1 RRNNFAAVNA
11 YRHCDAALRMLEAVG
26 FPPMTYFA
34 ANVTAG
40 TYPLRVV
47 HRAPIRP
54 GPAVYDGR
62 AVNAQ
67 VIGDELGDPSVVGE
81 LRFALAD
88 LSDLGTRPPSPTIA
102 PLGIVTEARFVWHEL
117 CHALLIASTGTPEFP
132 FAHSA
137 GDALA
142 AVICDLDSRIG
153 ELAPAARGVTFPWV
167 QAPRRHDRL
176 ATDGWAW
183 HGTIYSS
190 VRDMRDPGGY
200 LGEQVLSSTLW
211 RLYLA
216 LGGDAVQ
223 GNSNVPDLPAR
234 RRAAAY
240 TAYLV

>member
-1 RRNNFAAVNA
+1 
-11 YRHCDAALRMLEAVG
+11 
-26 FPPMTYFA
+26 
-34 ANVTAG
+34 
-40 TYPLRVV
+40 
-47 HRAPIRP
+47 
-54 GPAVYDGR
+54 
-62 AVNAQ
+62 
-67 VIGDELGDPSVVGE
+67 
-81 LRFALAD
+81 
-88 LSDLGTRPPSPTIA
+88 
-102 PLGIVTEARFVWHEL
+102 
-117 CHALLIASTGTPEFP
+117 LIASTGTPEFP

-167 QAPRRHDRL
+167 QALRRHDRL

-200 LGEQVLSSTLW
+200 LGEQALSSTLW

-240 TAYLV
+240 TAYLVVSAIRSLGPSSSTPARDAYALAGALIVADLNTKFLLPDDTVFWPFRGLARRGAAVHKVVR